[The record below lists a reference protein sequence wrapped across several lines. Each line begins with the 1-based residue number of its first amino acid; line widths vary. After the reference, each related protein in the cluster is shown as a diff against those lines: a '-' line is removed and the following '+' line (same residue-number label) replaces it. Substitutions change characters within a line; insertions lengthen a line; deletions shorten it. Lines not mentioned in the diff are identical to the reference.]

1 MYMYVYT
8 YWHMY
13 VYMCRISRYECMTV
27 WVGGCAS
34 LCMWVCECLHVEVIG
49 MQVYRRDAL
58 CVCVSVTV
66 HMCACECSTH
76 HITVI
81 WSAKES
87 ILRQTRSG
95 AQLRGFLKPALTWSL
110 ANSGLTPTLTHSVTQ
125 LLGNHSPGRRM
136 LVCNEEPL
144 NEQLQHMPS
153 LLFWFCFTFKTSS
166 QVEKEQK
173 VFTHSTPSNYL
184 NLKLPIFREGSAAFW
199 GLET

>member
-1 MYMYVYT
+1 MYIHT
-8 YWHMY
+8 GTC
-13 VYMCRISRYECMTV
+13 MCICAEYLDMNVWLCE
-27 WVGGCAS
+27 WVGVQACVCESVSA
-34 LCMWVCECLHVEVIG
+34 CMWKWLC

-87 ILRQTRSG
+87 ILRQSRSG

-125 LLGNHSPGRRM
+125 LLGNYSPGRRM